1 MSDTDEDSRQDRH
14 GRPML
19 IIGQDYPDVEDTTPE
34 ELRRRE
40 EEARREIAEARRR
53 AQEEI
58 ERKRREAERE
68 IAELERKKERELAER
83 RRELDR
89 TQRKLYQR
97 ESKLLRRSS
106 SGSTQR
112 IVPKPRP
119 VPLREKG
126 LRRSG
131 WGVTLGAVGAGA
143 LLIGLL
149 TSVPGGDEEA
159 RAQIAATDQARV
171 QWMRSGLAT
180 DEAIALRMAGQD
192 VPAGPDGTYDNVRL
206 AQEAVALAEGSS
218 LYERDVEERTE
229 QMLAEGT
236 SEIRALTVW
245 SQLHDESGYAV
256 GSWEVQR
263 VVEDESHVGGWS
275 YFWLAT
281 GVLALAALAVLGLLA
296 GSWVAL
302 PALVV
307 AATLGIAGLAV
318 VGTAD
323 AGVRGAAAAHEQADD
338 ALDELHD
345 QVGRDLEAAYGI
357 SSVSYAYDDD
367 FWTRDPFYDVEIAG
381 VDRFLDAR
389 EAVGEAGEQGDAA
402 VNEAVV
408 QLVAT
413 TQEVFEDQVPA
424 LEAARTQMLDTLD
437 SARGRWGLGAG
448 LAGLGAVAGL
458 VGLLLSGGRRRTS

>member
-1 MSDTDEDSRQDRH
+1 MSGTDEDSRLDEH

-40 EEARREIAEARRR
+40 EEARREIAEARER
-53 AQEEI
+53 AQQEI

-89 TQRKLYQR
+89 TQRKLYER
-97 ESKLLRRSS
+97 ESKMLRRSS
-106 SGSTQR
+106 SGSTER
-112 IVPKPRP
+112 IVPRPRP

-143 LLIGLL
+143 LLLGLL
-149 TSVPGGDEEA
+149 TSIPGGGEEA

-171 QWMRSGLAT
+171 QWLRSGLAT
-180 DEAIALRMAGQD
+180 DEAIALRMNGQD
-192 VPAGPDGTYDNVRL
+192 VPAGPDGSYDNVRL
-206 AQEAVALAEGSS
+206 AQEGDALAEDSS
-218 LYERDVEERTE
+218 RYARDVAKDTE

-236 SEIRALTVW
+236 NEIRALTLW
-245 SQLHDESGYAV
+245 GQLHDESGYAV
-256 GSWEVQR
+256 GSWEVKNA
-263 VVEDESHVGGWS
+263 VEDESHVGGWS
-275 YFWLAT
+275 YFWFGL
-281 GVLALAALAVLGLLA
+281 GVVALAALAVLGLMA
-296 GSWVAL
+296 ASWVAL
-302 PALVV
+302 PVLVV

-323 AGVRGAAAAHEQADD
+323 AGVRGAAAVHAQADD

-345 QVGRDLEAAYGI
+345 QLGRDLRAAYGI
-357 SSVSYAYDDD
+357 SSSAYAYDAD
-367 FWTRDPFYDVEIAG
+367 FWERDPFYDVEIVG

-389 EAVGEAGEQGDAA
+389 EAVGEAMEQGDAA
-402 VNEAVV
+402 VNAAVV
-408 QLVAT
+408 DLVAT
-413 TQEVFEDQVPA
+413 TQEVFEDQVPP
-424 LEAARTQMLDTLD
+424 LETARADLLGTLD
-437 SARGRWGLGAG
+437 AARGRWGLGAG

-458 VGLLLSGGRRRTS
+458 VGLLLSGGRRRTT